1 MSVFRSYLVVVV
13 TEVSAILARPPH
25 SALLFTKVAGDLCI
39 PRSWVT
45 EEIVGD
51 DVEVVHV
58 LFSLLS

>member
-1 MSVFRSYLVVVV
+1 MVVVV
-13 TEVSAILARPPH
+13 AEVSAILARPPH
-25 SALLFTKVAGDLCI
+25 SALLLAKVAGDICV

>member
-1 MSVFRSYLVVVV
+1 MVV

-25 SALLFTKVAGDLCI
+25 SALLLAKVAGDLCI
-39 PRSWVT
+39 PRSRVT

-58 LFSLLS
+58 LFSLLF

>member
-1 MSVFRSYLVVVV
+1 MSVAC
-13 TEVSAILARPPH
+13 VSPVYWFCKVPSILPLGPPLPI
-25 SALLFTKVAGDLCI
+25 LLTHVLCDLCI

-58 LFSLLS
+58 LFSLFS

>member
-1 MSVFRSYLVVVV
+1 MEMVVA
-13 TEVSAILARPPH
+13 EVAAILARPPH
-25 SALLFTKVAGDLCI
+25 SALLLAKVAGDRCV

-51 DVEVVHV
+51 DIEIVHV